1 MAESKYAK
9 AILDEFKEKFPDGWI
24 NQLNWDD
31 GGLKN
36 DKLKQGVARI
46 LEFQT
51 NLFIN
56 LAKLVLSGDQLVSET
71 NSFDELLVLTAE
83 DNAPVSK
90 ALKDRL
96 RSRYSELIND
106 TRDSINLVKYHR
118 DITKERYEPQ
128 GRDVIVRA
136 IPFKINR
143 ENRGENVNLLDDI
156 CQACWAE
163 YLFSFNLDY
172 ISELLLLK
180 EKLTSLKNGK
190 PEAIATIIDVAIN
203 KLNLLI
209 SKLSVFSNNKRI
221 TYNFNFK
228 EITISLPEDNQY
240 AEDDFRSYFWD
251 FMDVKRINSE
261 RILSWQEET
270 HEEDINMWQ
279 IVFLMR
285 YYVKVTKSREQI
297 DNLID
302 IFEAQYEDTRKDKTE
317 NIINKYACMSGRN
330 YMYNSRFSYFCE
342 SEKGYTYDQMKAD
355 LLKIE
360 RIQNETFIY
369 NYHPYLKAIEFT
381 KKAIQQSIARNESPE
396 KLDEMMQSLNDCFKK
411 FKKNIEWCKANQPY
425 LMQLR
430 YNFSTINDH
439 GIDVFYPSSFCR
451 PLKFQRLEEIVRE
464 NSSEIANLGYQ
475 VKHQQEKLELLEAK
489 KKINNFEKRN
499 LEIMSLVF
507 TITTFLVGLLSIFI
521 GNNGASITDK
531 MQYVVALGVVLLL
544 FVCLG
549 YFVVSD
555 VLKKYKPWIFGIL
568 TVVFIIFL
576 FVYSCQSD
584 SDTDKFSKSQTTQ
597 TQKTTKP

>member
-9 AILDEFKEKFPDGWI
+9 AILDDFKEKFPDGWI

-56 LAKLVLSGDQLVSET
+56 LAKLVLAGDQLASET

-83 DNAPVSK
+83 DNAPVGK

-96 RSRYSELIND
+96 RSRFSELIND

-118 DITKERYEPQ
+118 DVTKERYEPQ
-128 GRDVIVRA
+128 GRDVLVRA

-172 ISELLLLK
+172 ISDLLLLK

-228 EITISLPEDNQY
+228 EITICLPEDNQY

-270 HEEDINMWQ
+270 LEEDINMWQ

-317 NIINKYACMSGRN
+317 NIINRYACMSGRN
-330 YMYNSRFSYFCE
+330 YMYNSRFSYLCE
-342 SEKGYTYDQMKAD
+342 SEKGYTYNQMKAD
-355 LLKIE
+355 LSKIE

-381 KKAIQQSIARNESPE
+381 KKAIQQSIAGNESPE
-396 KLDEMMQSLNDCFKK
+396 KLDEMMHSLNDCFKK

-430 YNFSTINDH
+430 YHFSTIIDH

-464 NSSEIANLGYQ
+464 NSSEIAHLGYQ

-499 LEIMSLVF
+499 LEIMSLVI

-521 GNNGASITDK
+521 GNNGASLTDK
-531 MQYVVALGVVLLL
+531 MQYVIALGVILLL

-555 VLKKYKPWIFGIL
+555 VLKKYKPGIFGIL
-568 TVVFIIFL
+568 TIVFIIFL
-576 FVYSCQSD
+576 FVYSCQSND
-584 SDTDKFSKSQTTQ
+584 DTDKPVKSQTTL
-597 TQKTTKP
+597 TQETTKP